1 MHDVVAMLQQL
12 QQENANLRNAMEQLQ
27 VARVPIHVL
36 ASIANPVPQAP
47 KEPRVSLPEKFDG
60 DRTKLRDFVNQVRLV
75 FRLQPHRYAI
85 EETQVGLIRSLLIGT
100 ALSWFSSLLEKDSP
114 LLADLDQFLDEFN
127 RTFGE
132 RDRALIATTKLRTL
146 QQRSRPTS
154 AYIAEFQQLA
164 CDLDWNDMALI
175 TMFRWGLRDDIKTLL
190 LNLPKPTTLS
200 EAITQAIN
208 YDNRLFEQRQ
218 ERRLLFG
225 SYQADYTAPTRQT
238 SSSTSTPEPMQIN
251 TSRVRKLTEEEK
263 ERRRKEHLCFYYGC
277 KDHNLNNCP
286 LNQDTRKSSRKTT
299 TASHIR
305 DHATDKCYHNI
316 RSYLIF

>member
-1 MHDVVAMLQQL
+1 MHDVVVMFQQL

-27 VARVPIHVL
+27 VAQAPIHVL
-36 ASIANPVPQAP
+36 VPQAP

-75 FRLQPHRYAI
+75 FRLQPHRYAT
-85 EETQVGLIRSLLIGT
+85 EETQVGLIGSLLSGT

-114 LLADLDQFLDEFN
+114 LLADLDRFLDEFS

-132 RDRALIATTKLRTL
+132 RDRTLIATTKLRTL

-154 AYIAEFQQLA
+154 AYVVEFQQLA
-164 CDLDWNDMALI
+164 CDLDWNNTALI
-175 TMFRWGLRDDIKTLL
+175 TMFRWGLRDDIKTLW

-200 EAITQAIN
+200 EAITQAMDC
-208 YDNRLFEQRQ
+208 DNRLFQQRQ

-225 SYQADYTAPTRQT
+225 SYRADYTTPTRQT
-238 SSSTSTPEPMQIN
+238 FSSTLTPEPMQID

-263 ERRRKEHLCFYYGC
+263 ERCCREHLCFIVEA
-277 KDHNLNNCP
+277 
-286 LNQDTRKSSRKTT
+286 RT
-299 TASHIR
+299 TA
-305 DHATDKCYHNI
+305 
-316 RSYLIF
+316 